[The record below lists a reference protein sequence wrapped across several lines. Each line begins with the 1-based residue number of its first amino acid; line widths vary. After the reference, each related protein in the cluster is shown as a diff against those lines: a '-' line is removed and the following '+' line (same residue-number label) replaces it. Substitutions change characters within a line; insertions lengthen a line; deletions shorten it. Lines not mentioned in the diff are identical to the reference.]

1 MRRGIEIAYEKVCW
15 EFTKE
20 VPMKELPTTVSK
32 NGYTLSVLLEGKKTQ
47 KNVQK
52 QRQKD
57 TNFEQLCI
65 PDVQFQ
71 SIKDIPY
78 TVKIYIQTDSTTK

>member
-1 MRRGIEIAYEKVCW
+1 MRRGIEITYEKVCW

-52 QRQKD
+52 
-57 TNFEQLCI
+57 
-65 PDVQFQ
+65 
-71 SIKDIPY
+71 
-78 TVKIYIQTDSTTK
+78 